1 MLQSPDRDRIKCILL
16 LQATLFSST
25 IVGFSPTLPAQAS
38 AAEAINA
45 NTTDTN
51 TNTNTIRTQAALT
64 AHIATIAPT
73 PNTLSQTIAANITQS
88 EQAFTDRASAPNLL
102 SKASFLV
109 NTPNELHKAE
119 TLATD
124 VSPTTRTD
132 TAVTTQL
139 LSDASLPE
147 DVESLRKRLLI
158 APLIELRQPAYSPGS
173 TAGGPS
179 GFGASFGDAFVG
191 VSGSN
196 RRPRAAEADGA
207 VSMGFGL
214 GDAQKEIGLEVN
226 VSFGSIRKFASNG
239 DVGLKLHSRLSPDSS
254 IAVGWD
260 SGIRWGDANKTA
272 DSTVYVVT
280 SKVFELKP
288 KDDNNK
294 MPLTVSVGMG
304 GGRFRS
310 FSDIQNQR
318 NTIGL
323 FGSIGLQ
330 VAPQAS
336 IVSTWTGQDL
346 NLGISL
352 VPIKTQPFFVTALAA
367 NVLGRDHTSTVY
379 TVSLGYGFNYA
390 PLFGS
395 K

>member
-1 MLQSPDRDRIKCILL
+1 MLQSPDFHPIRRILL
-16 LQATLFSST
+16 LQTTLFTSTATLFTST
-25 IVGFSPTLPAQAS
+25 IVGFPPTLPAHAS
-38 AAEAINA
+38 
-45 NTTDTN
+45 
-51 TNTNTIRTQAALT
+51 T
-64 AHIATIAPT
+64 AHVETTIAQP
-73 PNTLSQTIAANITQS
+73 IGANIVKS
-88 EQAFTDRASAPNLL
+88 YQAFTHPASASTIL
-102 SKASFLV
+102 SKTSFLA

-119 TLATD
+119 TLAVD
-124 VSPTTRTD
+124 VSPATLTDNAVLTD

-139 LSDASLPE
+139 LSDASLMPE

-158 APLIELRQPAYSPGS
+158 APLVELRPPAYSPGS

-179 GFGASFGDAFVG
+179 GFGAGFGDAFVG

-214 GDAQKEIGLEVN
+214 GDAQKEIGIEVN
-226 VSFGSIRKFASNG
+226 VSFGSIRRFASNG
-239 DVGLKLHSRLSPDSS
+239 DVGLKLHSRLSQDSS

-260 SGIRWGDANKTA
+260 SGIRWGNENKTA
-272 DSTVYVVT
+272 DSTVYGVA
-280 SKVFELKP
+280 SQVFELKP
-288 KDDNNK
+288 NDDNNK
-294 MPLTVSVGMG
+294 MPLTLSVGIG

-367 NVLGRDHTSTVY
+367 NVLGRDQASTVY

-390 PLFGS
+390 PRAGS